1 MTDHRYTLRPAV
13 WEQDAAALRRIRD
26 EVFVHEQHV
35 PPELEW
41 DGLDETC
48 LHVLAIA
55 GDQPI
60 GTARM
65 LPDGHIGRM
74 AVRRPWRGRGVG
86 GALLS
91 YLLECARAQGLSE
104 VRLNAQI
111 HAIPFYERF
120 GFNAHGEPFLDAGIP
135 HRRMTRRL

>member
-1 MTDHRYTLRPAV
+1 MNDRRYTLRPAG
-13 WEQDAAALRRIRD
+13 WEQDAAALRRIRE
-26 EVFVHEQHV
+26 EVFVREQRV
-35 PPELEW
+35 PPALEW

-48 LHVLAIA
+48 LHVLALA
-55 GDQPI
+55 GDHPI

-74 AVRRPWRGRGVG
+74 AVLRPWRGRGVG

-91 YLLECARAQGLSE
+91 YLLECARAQGLRE
-104 VRLNAQI
+104 VRLNAQV
-111 HAIPFYERF
+111 HAIPFYQRF
-120 GFNAHGEPFLDAGIP
+120 GFNAQGEPFLDAGIP